1 MPKYK
6 RYGYVVVER
15 HTKPAGLM
23 ASTNIGFH
31 LNPQKA
37 QEQVDGIIEYT
48 GEGKVVADETVT
60 GKDDLVPSIR
70 RNVLI
75 EYPGDETLQILIQ
88 RWYVEVGRDRHGG

>member
-15 HTKPAGLM
+15 LTRPSGLI
-23 ASTNIGFH
+23 ACTNVGFH

-37 QEQVDGIIEYT
+37 QEQVDAIAEST
-48 GEGKVVADETVT
+48 TEGKVVADETVT
-60 GKDDLVPSIR
+60 GQDCMVPSIR

-75 EYPGDETLQILIQ
+75 EYPDGECLQVLIQ
-88 RWYVEVGRDRHGG
+88 RWFVEVGRN

>member
-15 HTKPAGLM
+15 FSKPSGLV
-23 ASTNIGFH
+23 ACTNVGFH

-37 QEQVDGIIEYT
+37 QEQVDAIIEFT
-48 GEGKVVADETVT
+48 GEGKVVADETVM
-60 GKDDLVPSIR
+60 GKDDFVPAIR

-75 EYPGDETLQILIQ
+75 EYPGYETLQVLIQ

>member
-1 MPKYK
+1 MPKYR

-15 HTKPAGLM
+15 FSKSGGLV
-23 ASTNIGFH
+23 ACTNVGFH

-37 QEQVDGIIEYT
+37 QEQVDAITKNTGKGII
-48 GEGKVVADETVT
+48 VADETVM
-60 GKDDLVPSIR
+60 GKDDFVPSIR